1 MWDLVTMRI
10 PGSGI
15 LQSSPLPNSRII
27 AAGSFKAEHAAAR
40 LASWHCK
47 MDFLRENSGV
57 PTLVGQTVSHYRIV
71 ERLGAGGMGVVYKAL
86 DAKLGR
92 FVALKFL
99 PEARI
104 PDYQTLERFRRE
116 ARTASTLDHPN
127 ICTIYEI
134 GEHENRPFIAMQYL
148 EGHTLKHRIER
159 KPLKTVEMLELA
171 IQIASALDAAD
182 QKGVIHRDIKPANL
196 FVTLQGA
203 AMILDFGLA
212 KLTSA
217 VADRKPLPVPEEPDL
232 GDIVMSTVTLEP
244 EGLTSPGTTV
254 GTLTYMSPEQARGE
268 ELDVRTDLFSFG
280 AVLYAMATGR
290 PPFSGKTTVAIFDA
304 ILNQSPAAPR
314 SLNPELPARFE
325 EIINK
330 ALEKDRELR
339 YQHAAEIRADLK
351 RLQRDVSAGRAP
363 AIPAP
368 LSGEVAV
375 APRRHNWRILAAVIV
390 LALAIGAG
398 YGIYSFLNRSPAIPF
413 QRYAIDQMTANGR
426 VTLGAI
432 SPDGNFIASAESQ
445 NGQYSLWLRNVATN
459 SDTQIAPPSPAS
471 YGCLDFSPDGNYLY
485 FCQSPSSQVP
495 DLLRVPVLGGSS
507 QRIVRNI
514 SSNIAFAPGGKQIA
528 YLRKNDPE
536 PGKWYLLV
544 AATDGG
550 GERILLSESGA
561 NRPDQ
566 TEWPLSGQLTW
577 LPDGERIAVAI
588 AQPGNGLGVID
599 LVDVKSGRRE
609 TFMKTPDKLIRALAW
624 MPQGYGFVVN
634 YALATSV
641 HVWQIGSIS
650 YPGGEFHP
658 ITNDTNS
665 YAMDTMSG
673 TGMILSALQTRITRR
688 LYLLP
693 EGGFQGNPP
702 PPVSLRTLNVTTFS
716 WDADGKLFVMGD
728 GKLTRRGVA
737 GGSEATLLNY
747 QGRSPEPCD
756 GGRRIV
762 FEWSFAGA
770 SHDVSVWRAEADGS
784 NLVKLTTGEDGEDPV
799 CSPDGKWVY
808 YIDATKPQP
817 MRVPL
822 NGGAMEPV
830 PGSAV
835 RDGYDA
841 YGNITLTHN
850 GDRLMYLAK
859 VRTPGSKD
867 VQLKAVIVA
876 LAGGTPQL
884 VDVDQQIGYPP
895 QFTPDGGGIAYPIRD
910 TVERDS
916 ADNIWVHPLD
926 GSPRRRITNFPSDGT
941 RVFYWSPDGKTL
953 GVLRTRTDSDIV
965 VLREPASSSK

>member
-1 MWDLVTMRI
+1 ML
-10 PGSGI
+10 
-15 LQSSPLPNSRII
+15 
-27 AAGSFKAEHAAAR
+27 
-40 LASWHCK
+40 
-47 MDFLRENSGV
+47 
-57 PTLVGQTVSHYRIV
+57 GQIVSHYRIV
-71 ERLGAGGMGVVYKAL
+71 ERLGGGGMGVVYKAQ
-86 DAKLGR
+86 DSKLGR

-99 PEARI
+99 PEALI

-116 ARTASTLDHPN
+116 ARTASALDHPN

-134 GEHENRPFIAMQYL
+134 GEHEERPFIAMQYL
-148 EGHTLKHRIER
+148 EGHTLKHRIETKR
-159 KPLKTVEMLELA
+159 FKTEELLELV

-182 QKGVIHRDIKPANL
+182 QKGIIHRDIKPANI
-196 FVTLQGA
+196 FVTLQGT

-212 KLTSA
+212 KLTGA
-217 VADRKPLPVPEEPDL
+217 GADRHPAPVPEEPGAGATAL
-232 GDIVMSTVTLEP
+232 PTVTLQP
-244 EGLTSPGTTV
+244 EHLTRPGTTV
-254 GTLTYMSPEQARGE
+254 GTVAYMSPEQARGE

-280 AVLYAMATGR
+280 AVLYEMATGR
-290 PPFSGKTTVAIFDA
+290 SPFSGKTTAAIFDA
-304 ILNQSPAAPR
+304 ILHQAPAAPR
-314 SLNPELPARFE
+314 SLNAEVPIKLE

-339 YQHAAEIRADLK
+339 YQHASEIRADLK
-351 RLQRDVSAGRAP
+351 RLQRDASAVLASSIPGSVLEGAAGTPRHRNWKIFAP
-363 AIPAP
+363 AA
-368 LSGEVAV
+368 
-375 APRRHNWRILAAVIV
+375 IV
-390 LALAIGAG
+390 LALIIGAG

-459 SDTQIAPPSPAS
+459 GDAQIAAPSPS
-471 YGCLDFSPDGNYLY
+471 GYGCLDFSPDGNYLY
-485 FCQSPSSQVP
+485 FCHSLSSRVP
-495 DLLRVPVLGGSS
+495 DLLRVPILGGAS

-550 GERILLSESGA
+550 SERILLSESGA

-599 LVDVKSGRRE
+599 LVDVKSGHRE
-609 TFMKTPDKLIRALAW
+609 TFMKIEDKLIRSLAW
-624 MPQGYGFVVN
+624 LPQGNGFVVN
-634 YALATSV
+634 YALTTELR
-641 HVWQIGSIS
+641 HWQIGTIA
-650 YPGGEFHP
+650 YPRAEFHP

-665 YAMDTMSG
+665 YLMYTISG
-673 TGMILSALQTRITRR
+673 NGKSLGAVQSRITRS

-693 EGGFQGNPP
+693 GSGFQDSPP
-702 PPVSLRTLNVTTFS
+702 PPVVLRTRNVTTFS

-728 GKLTRRGVA
+728 GKLTRRSVA
-737 GGSEATLLNY
+737 GGAEATLLSY
-747 QGRSPEPCD
+747 TGRSPEPCD

-762 FEWSFAGA
+762 FEWSYAGGA
-770 SHDVSVWRAEADGS
+770 ADVNVWRAEADGS
-784 NLVKLTTGEDGEDPV
+784 NLVKLTTEEDGEDPV

-808 YIDATKPQP
+808 YIDATKPRP
-817 MRVPL
+817 MRIPL
-822 NGGAMEPV
+822 DGGKSEPV
-830 PGSAV
+830 PGSKV
-835 RDGYDA
+835 RDGYYA
-841 YGNITLTHN
+841 YGNIALSRT

-859 VRTPGSKD
+859 AKTPGSKD
-867 VQLKAVIVA
+867 VQLKAVIVG
-876 LAGGTPQL
+876 LAGGAVGAPQL